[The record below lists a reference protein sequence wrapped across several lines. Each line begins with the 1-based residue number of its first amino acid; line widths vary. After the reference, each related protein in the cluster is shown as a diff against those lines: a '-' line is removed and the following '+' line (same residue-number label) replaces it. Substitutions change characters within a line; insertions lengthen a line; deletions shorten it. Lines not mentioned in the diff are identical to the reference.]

1 MTSPT
6 INMLLAGLSIGWRLL
21 NRIQGLSATMLALPA
36 PPPASQVIQPL
47 PAAPPLT
54 PLSVHQ
60 RFCGDVSPPPPST
73 GGERGREARRGA
85 LGRGVEKQGGRVSDS
100 VGKVGERGGGE
111 RGSEVW
117 RGGWKGKTGRERARA
132 SRDAAEECEEAERGK
147 E

>member
-60 RFCGDVSPPPPST
+60 RFCGDVSPPLPLRVAKEGGRREGGRW
-73 GGERGREARRGA
+73 GGELRSRE
-85 LGRGVEKQGGRVSDS
+85 
-100 VGKVGERGGGE
+100 
-111 RGSEVW
+111 
-117 RGGWKGKTGRERARA
+117 
-132 SRDAAEECEEAERGK
+132 EE
-147 E
+147 